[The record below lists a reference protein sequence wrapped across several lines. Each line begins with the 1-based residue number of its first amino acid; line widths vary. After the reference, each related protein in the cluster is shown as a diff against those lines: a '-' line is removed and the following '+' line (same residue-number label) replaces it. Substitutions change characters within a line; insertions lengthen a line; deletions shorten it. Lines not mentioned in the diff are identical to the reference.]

1 MAFSFI
7 VESVKTDPGAPSHDP
22 MDTGAILLQ
31 IWPFCAELY
40 PITRDAEMQ
49 PYPTYVTKKEGTA
62 LVDTIFLVSDIYFLG
77 FLLCFTK
84 LSRSLYTPGKR
95 CIGSDHLGLL
105 FLDRRGKWGRAYMG
119 GISERAFLGHGVH
132 LDSVKHSWRK
142 WGKALG
148 LICSIQYRGGR
159 EG

>member
-1 MAFSFI
+1 MI
-7 VESVKTDPGAPSHDP
+7 RWTLAPSYSRYGHSVLNYTP
-22 MDTGAILLQ
+22 SHGT
-31 IWPFCAELY
+31 PRCN
-40 PITRDAEMQ
+40 
-49 PYPTYVTKKEGTA
+49 PTYVTKKEGTA

-119 GISERAFLGHGVH
+119 GISERAFLGHGVD